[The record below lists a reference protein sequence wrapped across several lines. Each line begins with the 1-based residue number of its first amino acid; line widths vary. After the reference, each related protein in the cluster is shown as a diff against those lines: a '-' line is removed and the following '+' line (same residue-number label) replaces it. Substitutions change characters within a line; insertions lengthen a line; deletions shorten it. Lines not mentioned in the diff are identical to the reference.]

1 LDGVSGF
8 LVAGRDTHRL
18 VNEKSLAESNAL
30 LEAASR
36 QTMQGELIKVTPA
49 ELAQQAGID
58 NRLSIARA
66 VRALLARGRISQ
78 EGSGY
83 RLLESRPLE
92 AGEPA
97 SVHRPIRRRR
107 RKGDEDGAA
116 AEPQGPPTYDELG
129 RTLIDRLVELNAEVS
144 ELRSALERARNESE
158 AARHEAVEVARAAA
172 SDRRRAE
179 GREDEVAT
187 LRRQLEMTES
197 NLRTVIEA
205 ARNRPAS
212 PLEDTDAQAILDI
225 LSSKG
230 AAPE

>member
-1 LDGVSGF
+1 
-8 LVAGRDTHRL
+8 

-30 LEAASR
+30 LEVASR
-36 QTMQGELIKVTPA
+36 RAEPGEVIQASPA
-49 ELAQQAGID
+49 ELAVEAGID

-66 VRALLARGRISQ
+66 VRALMSRGRIAQ

-83 RLLESRPLE
+83 RLVESKPLE
-92 AGEPA
+92 PGEPA

-107 RKGDEDGAA
+107 KDDDGQVAP
-116 AEPQGPPTYDELG
+116 EPEGPPTYDELG
-129 RTLIDRLVELNAEVS
+129 RTLIDRLIELNAEVA
-144 ELRSALERARNESE
+144 EPRSAVERARNEAE
-158 AARHEAVEVARAAA
+158 AARREAVEVARSAAA
-172 SDRRRAE
+172 DRRRAE
-179 GREDEVAT
+179 GREDEVTT

-205 ARNRPAS
+205 ARTRPSS

-230 AAPE
+230 ASSE

>member
-1 LDGVSGF
+1 
-8 LVAGRDTHRL
+8 
-18 VNEKSLAESNAL
+18 VNEQSLAESNAL

-36 QTMQGELIKVTPA
+36 QTVQGELIRVTPA
-49 ELAQQAGID
+49 ELAHEAGID

-107 RKGDEDGAA
+107 KGDEDGSAG
-116 AEPQGPPTYDELG
+116 EPQGPPTYDELG

-144 ELRSALERARNESE
+144 ELRSALERARNEAE

-172 SDRRRAE
+172 ADRRRAE

-230 AAPE
+230 ATPE